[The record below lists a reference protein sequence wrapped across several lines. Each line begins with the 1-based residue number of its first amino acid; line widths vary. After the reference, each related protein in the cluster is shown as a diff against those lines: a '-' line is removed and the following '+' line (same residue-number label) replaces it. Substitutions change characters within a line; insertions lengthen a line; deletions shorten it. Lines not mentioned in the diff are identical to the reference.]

1 MHVTLLNVLA
11 CQIFKSVFTVFRKS
25 TYCVN
30 GLHLVFSTK
39 YTVIGKSIL
48 TSKKWHTSHLNLVFS
63 KFTASMQTLTISH
76 TIQHEKQVSTFL
88 WMIAT
93 HSHISTSFSH
103 LCIKKCSLCL
113 RKQVYAS
120 MKCLSLR
127 LNVFCC
133 FLSLVNMVIQ
143 SSKGHFLPVLWA
155 HPVSYTLIVT
165 QTCWQGLLSHST
177 DDLPLSGCICQL
189 KGVYCLHFQ
198 CQTID
203 TIGHGPPHRL
213 ILAFQQ
219 CLCQPNTNKWY
230 KPMRI
235 SENILYWHHYDHFFH
250 CLSCTSIGW
259 DKFYVLCSVPD

>member
-1 MHVTLLNVLA
+1 MKNRFPLFSEWLLLILIS
-11 CQIFKSVFTVFRKS
+11 Q
-25 TYCVN
+25 
-30 GLHLVFSTK
+30 LHF
-39 YTVIGKSIL
+39 L
-48 TSKKWHTSHLNLVFS
+48 TCALKKR
-63 KFTASMQTLTISH
+63 
-76 TIQHEKQVSTFL
+76 
-88 WMIAT
+88 
-93 HSHISTSFSH
+93 
-103 LCIKKCSLCL
+103 SLRL
-113 RKQVYAS
+113 RKQVYVS

-189 KGVYCLHFQ
+189 KGVYCLRFQ

-203 TIGHGPPHRL
+203 TIGHRPSHRL
-213 ILAFQQ
+213 ILASQQ

-235 SENILYWHHYDHFFH
+235 SENILHWHHYEHFFH
-250 CLSCTSIGW
+250 CLCFMHFYW
-259 DKFYVLCSVPD
+259 LRQFYVLCSMPD